1 MNAGLDTV
9 TNLGSDLGPDLGSDL
24 GPDLGIDHRFM
35 ALALSLGRRE
45 QGACWPNPAVGC
57 VIVKDGR
64 VVGRGWTQSGG
75 RPHAETVALTQA
87 GALARDA
94 TVYVTL
100 EPCAHHGETPP
111 CAAALIAAGVAR
123 VVGAVKDCDARVA
136 GQGFAMLSA
145 AGIDVTI
152 GIFAAKAARDHAG
165 FFLKTESGRPLVT
178 LKMASSFDGR
188 SATATGQSQWI
199 TGPEAR
205 RAVHAMRARHDAVMV
220 GAGTARADDPS
231 LTVRDLGVERQPVR
245 VVVSRHLDLPLLS
258 QFARTANDVPL
269 WLCHGAGADVERLQA
284 WDGLGARLIPCAM
297 RGVQLDAADVLQQ
310 LGKAGLT
317 RVLCEGG
324 GALAASLLA
333 ADLVDE
339 LVGFTAG
346 LAIGAEGI
354 PAVGALGLNQL
365 AAAPRFELVETRAV
379 GADVMHRWRRN
390 I

>member
-1 MNAGLDTV
+1 
-9 TNLGSDLGPDLGSDL
+9 
-24 GPDLGIDHRFM
+24 M
-35 ALALSLGRRE
+35 AMALSLGRRG

-75 RPHAETVALTQA
+75 RPHAETVALAQA
-87 GALARDA
+87 SAQARGA

-123 VVGAVKDCDARVA
+123 VVGAVEDCDGRVA
-136 GQGFAMLSA
+136 GQGFAMLSE
-145 AGIDVTI
+145 AGIDVTT
-152 GIFAAKAARDHAG
+152 GVFAAKAAHDHAG
-165 FFLKTESGRPLVT
+165 FFLKTENGRPMVT

-205 RAVHAMRARHDAVMV
+205 RVVHTMRARHDAVMV

-231 LTVRDLGVERQPVR
+231 LTVRDLGIEHQPVR

-258 QFARTANDVPL
+258 QLARSANAVPV
-269 WLCHGAGADVERLQA
+269 WLCHGAGADVERLRA
-284 WDGLGARLIPCAM
+284 WEGLGARLIPCGM
-297 RGVQLDAADVLQQ
+297 QGVQLDAADVLQQ
-310 LGKAGLT
+310 LGQAGLT
-317 RVLCEGG
+317 RVFCEGG

-346 LAIGAEGI
+346 LAIGAEGLPVI
-354 PAVGALGLNQL
+354 GAMGIDKLTV
-365 AAAPRFELVETRAV
+365 APRFKLVETRAV
-379 GADVMHRWRRN
+379 GPDIMHRWTRDP
-390 I
+390 